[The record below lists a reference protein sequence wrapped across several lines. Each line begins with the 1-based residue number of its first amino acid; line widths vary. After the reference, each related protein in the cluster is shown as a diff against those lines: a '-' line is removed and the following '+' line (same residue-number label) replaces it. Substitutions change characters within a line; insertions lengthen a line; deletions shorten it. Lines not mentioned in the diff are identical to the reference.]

1 MKKKLGFGRLVL
13 VATFLVGSVGCG
25 GDTTP
30 KDSSTPEVENP
41 GPLIDPDI
49 DTDSLNGVLPENPKP
64 PIEFAALNYD
74 EGSRSKS
81 DLVGQRTVL
90 WFFPFAG
97 TPG

>member
-1 MKKKLGFGRLVL
+1 MKKKLGFICLVL
-13 VATFLVGSVGCG
+13 VATFLVGSAGCG
-25 GDTTP
+25 GDSTS
-30 KDSSTPEVENP
+30 KDSSTSEVENP

-49 DTDSLNGVLPENPKP
+49 DTDTLNGVLPENPKP

-74 EGSRSKS
+74 EGSRSKD
-81 DLVGQRTVL
+81 DLVGERTVL